1 MKNVLVIV
9 SLLITNMGFG
19 QNISENKVKFY
30 LDSFLR
36 GYLTKEISVDTTLSK
51 AAKLQSDYILKNKE
65 LTHYQKDP
73 NFRTPRTRVFK
84 VNPNFWSYGFIRE
97 TAIMGSISHF
107 YDGFKNIEEYIAFRT
122 LNAFKNSPDH
132 NEILLMGSVFGYGV
146 SINNNGFSIVIDLI

>member
-84 VNPNFWSYGFIRE
+84 VNPNFWNYGFIRE
-97 TAIMGSISHF
+97 TATMGSIPYF
-107 YDGFKNIEEYIAFRT
+107 YNGFKNIEECIAYQT
-122 LNAFKNSPDH
+122 LESLKNSPDH
-132 NEILLMGSVFGYGV
+132 NKILLIGIFFGYGV